1 MSNTVLYRLPHRD
14 HYVRLVQHDGR
25 PEHVA
30 GVADLSGKSGFVFA
44 PFVVNKDCPLLLLH
58 PDERSEESV
67 EEGSHKGQP
76 LPGGHKGR
84 PLPGSHKGRP
94 LPGGHEGRVD
104 DAGGHEMCVDDGEYS
119 DYAIDYANFHAHLE
133 DGEFQ
138 KIVLARRSRVALA
151 PGTDAEALFFRACRL
166 YPRLFIA
173 LVEMEDAGTWLMAT
187 PEVLLEGDGMEWH
200 TMALAGTMRLEGEA
214 LKTEGEFT
222 TWSAKNIQ
230 EQRYVATYITQC
242 LEQFTDTFREE
253 GPRTMR
259 AADLVHLRSDFFFT
273 LSDDRHLGDVLNR
286 LHPTPAVCGLPKA
299 ATQAFILANEHAPR
313 RYYSGFLGPLNPHEE
328 THLFVS
334 LRCME
339 LHQDHADLYAG
350 GGLITDSRLA
360 SEWQETENKLGT
372 MRRVL
377 VPLQG
382 PSLVAARRRNAE

>member
-1 MSNTVLYRLPHRD
+1 MSNFVLYRLPHSDR
-14 HYVRLVQHDGR
+14 YVRLVQHSGH
-25 PEHVA
+25 PEMVT

-44 PFVVNKDCPLLLLH
+44 PFVEDKDCPLLLLH
-58 PDERSEESV
+58 PDEREEERLTDSPAIAV
-67 EEGSHKGQP
+67 DPCQAIQKGQP
-76 LPGGHKGR
+76 LRNEHKAA
-84 PLPGSHKGRP
+84 PLQAS
-94 LPGGHEGRVD
+94 ET
-104 DAGGHEMCVDDGEYS
+104 EYG

-138 KIVLARRSRVALA
+138 KIVLARRSRVAL
-151 PGTDAEALFFRACRL
+151 PSGYDGEALFFRACQL

-173 LVEMEDAGTWLMAT
+173 LVCMEDAGTWLMAT

-214 LKTEGEFT
+214 LKTEGEYA
-222 TWSAKNIQ
+222 TWTAKNIQ
-230 EQRYVATYITQC
+230 EQRYVATYITEC

-259 AADLVHLRSDFFFT
+259 AADLVHLRSDFYFT
-273 LSDDRHLGDVLNR
+273 LRDDRHLGDVLNC

-328 THLFVS
+328 THLYVS

-339 LHQDHADLYAG
+339 LHEDHADLYAG

-377 VPLQG
+377 LEVKKQKHK
-382 PSLVAARRRNAE
+382 SCTAQR